1 MKSKVFLSNKIYLL
15 NKVFLREKKK
25 EFYHV
30 IKEPDNSII
39 IPILNDN
46 FLLVN
51 QKRIPISQN
60 IYEFPMGYV
69 DHNETPLEAA
79 NRELLEETGYKSTGS
94 TKKIM
99 TMFAD
104 PGRNTRKIHIFF
116 TKDIKIKSLPER
128 GIKIKFY
135 SKNKIEKLIQLKH
148 FSSAPHIAA
157 FYKYLSII

>member
-39 IPILNDN
+39 IPILDDN

-51 QKRIPISQN
+51 QKRIPINLN

-69 DHNETPLEAA
+69 DHNETPLESA
-79 NRELLEETGYKSTGS
+79 NRELLEETGYKSIGRQ
-94 TKKIM
+94 KK
-99 TMFAD
+99 
-104 PGRNTRKIHIFF
+104 
-116 TKDIKIKSLPER
+116 L
-128 GIKIKFY
+128 
-135 SKNKIEKLIQLKH
+135 
-148 FSSAPHIAA
+148 
-157 FYKYLSII
+157 

>member
-39 IPILNDN
+39 IPILDDN

-51 QKRIPISQN
+51 QKRIPINLN

-69 DHNETPLEAA
+69 DHNETPLESA
-79 NRELLEETGYKSTGS
+79 NRELLEETGYKSIGS

-116 TKDIKIKSLPER
+116 TKNIKIKSSPEN
-128 GIKIKFY
+128 GIKIKFCN
-135 SKNKIEKLIQLKH
+135 KNEIEKLIKLKY
-148 FSSAPHIAA
+148 FSSASHIAA